1 MSIKDIFDN
10 TSQGRPARETRPMVP
25 EELDRCIKIHCI
37 RCNRCLK
44 KQKRALL

>member
-10 TSQGRPARETRPMVP
+10 TFQERPARETRP
-25 EELDRCIKIHCI
+25 EELERCIRLHCI